1 MELLGREWRF
11 RVWSKR
17 RCSRIQKGRGEKKG
31 TRHCSSACLQPTQA
45 IKQEKR
51 RSKPLHGCRDRMSG
65 RRMNRRMREN
75 WKEKGGKALTSCCL
89 VGVCAEQ
96 TKSKRTGSLIHEPH

>member
-1 MELLGREWRF
+1 MELLGREGWF

-17 RCSRIQKGRGEKKG
+17 GCSRIQKGRGEKKR

-51 RSKPLHGCRDRMSG
+51 RSKPLRGCRDRMSG

-75 WKEKGGKALTSCCL
+75 WKEKGAKALTWGCR
-89 VGVCAEQ
+89 VVVCAEQ
-96 TKSKRTGSLIHEPH
+96 RKSKRRGSLIHEPH

>member
-1 MELLGREWRF
+1 MELLGREGWF

-17 RCSRIQKGRGEKKG
+17 GCSRIQKGRGEKKR

-65 RRMNRRMREN
+65 RRMNRRMKEN
-75 WKEKGGKALTSCCL
+75 WKEKGAKALTWCRR
-89 VGVCAEQ
+89 VIVCAEQ
-96 TKSKRTGSLIHEPH
+96 RKSKRRGSLIHEPH